1 MLQITIRKDF
11 NGNIISEQSTP
22 IKGSTAA
29 EIKFLGQLLADELR
43 QNSNFHRFCET
54 YRTEGTIKT
63 NCCGCGQEF
72 RVEVQ
77 FPAYDRGFDPKMAAC
92 LKCGLIQTVYDPHEY
107 DGDGNVIR

>member
-22 IKGSTAA
+22 IKGSTDA

-54 YRTEGTIKT
+54 YREEAIS
-63 NCCGCGQEF
+63 
-72 RVEVQ
+72 
-77 FPAYDRGFDPKMAAC
+77 
-92 LKCGLIQTVYDPHEY
+92 
-107 DGDGNVIR
+107 